1 MNTKTQEEM
10 KRVLFYQI
18 LAFTIRQK
26 TKYVNKKLK

>member
-1 MNTKTQEEM
+1 MNIKTQEEM

-26 TKYVNKKLK
+26 TKHINKKLK